1 MLDINFLREKPELV
15 KSSETRR
22 GRDPKIVD
30 EVLKVALVLPKNHQ
44 GFPLISKRNF
54 TELRK
59 PN

>member
-30 EVLKVALVLPKNHQ
+30 EVLK
-44 GFPLISKRNF
+44 
-54 TELRK
+54 TDELWK
-59 PN
+59 KELNGM